1 MTLPLLHLQR
11 KTFKTTSNKLTRTQ
25 NKVPRVKETIET
37 HHPKV
42 VKVLQTNRLL
52 RTKTKTIHPLEPKH
66 RPTKSE
72 KAKSLVAKL
81 PRVKHLHEIGRAKK
95 SDSPRGK
102 SSPRDERRSTHK
114 EREDR
119 KGTMNTSEASQE
131 GKLKDQEEKLSNQ
144 ESKTPG
150 EDKKPEEKK
159 TLTIQERPTNQV
171 KDKVLPKHPTAE
183 LKKPAPDPEGV
194 VKMKGKSPKHDTGEK
209 SSAGKEKKDGGGGGG
224 GGRGGDNRRGGDE
237 RRRTTDDDE
246 TLLDNG
252 DRAESVCSSVDSGA
266 GGPGSRPRRPRQ
278 RRRKNR
284 SNPRSASQPPA
295 QPLQGGGEGEAVVQN
310 GTGGDHGESWGH
322 SHSSHPSGQDNNA
335 GWNTWIDNNGWGGG
349 NGPQEDSRGP
359 RGGGRNQRPPSSK
372 PVRKGGPPSS
382 GGALEKK
389 DPPLVNGATA

>member
-252 DRAESVCSSVDSGA
+252 DR
-266 GGPGSRPRRPRQ
+266 
-278 RRRKNR
+278 
-284 SNPRSASQPPA
+284 
-295 QPLQGGGEGEAVVQN
+295 